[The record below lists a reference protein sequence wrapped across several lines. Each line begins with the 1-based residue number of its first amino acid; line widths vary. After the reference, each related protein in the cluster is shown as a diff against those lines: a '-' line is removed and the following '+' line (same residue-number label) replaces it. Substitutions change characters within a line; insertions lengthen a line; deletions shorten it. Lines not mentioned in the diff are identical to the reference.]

1 LQKILQLRRLHE
13 QSQPLEQLDEV
24 IEKIRRLM
32 VESAETAS
40 KEKLGRKVAAAAAA
54 EATTV
59 EDGAD
64 EAPEICLGSRRIS
77 TAESGSS

>member
-1 LQKILQLRRLHE
+1 LQLRRLHE

-40 KEKLGRKVAAAAAA
+40 KERLREEEKKQQQRNNNNNK
-54 EATTV
+54 EV
-59 EDGAD
+59 ERGDS
-64 EAPEICLGSRRIS
+64 SRRRFGIQEDFHS
-77 TAESGSS
+77 